1 MTGLKDIRPGVE
13 LPPLRKSP
21 ITRVQLARYAG
32 ASGDFNPIHID
43 EPYAQAAG
51 MGGVIAHGMLSM
63 AFLGQLA
70 TDWAG
75 AGAVLRLEAR
85 FRSIV
90 RPGDVLTVR
99 GAVSEKDEAA
109 GTVRLRLWCENQE
122 GTTVTEGGAV
132 VRLT

>member
-1 MTGLKDIRPGVE
+1 MTRFEEIRPGTE
-13 LPPLRKSP
+13 LPPRVKEP

-32 ASGDFNPIHID
+32 ASADFNPIHID

-75 AGAVLRLEAR
+75 PASVARLEAR

-99 GAVSEKDEAA
+99 GTVTEKDDAA
-109 GTVRLRLWCENQE
+109 RTVHVRLWCENQDAA
-122 GTTVTEGGAV
+122 TVTEGGAV
-132 VRLT
+132 VRF

>member
-1 MTGLKDIRPGVE
+1 MTRFEEIAPGTE
-13 LPPLRKSP
+13 LPPLQKDP

-32 ASGDFNPIHID
+32 ASSDYNPIHLD

-75 AGAVLRLEAR
+75 PASVLRLEAR

-99 GAVSEKDEAA
+99 GTVTEKDDAA
-109 GTVRLRLWCENQE
+109 RTVHVRLWCENQE
-122 GTTVTEGGAV
+122 GTTVTEGGALL
-132 VRLT
+132 RW